1 MFLIKGGSIMTNT
14 RDLLIRKYIIDIVFV
29 VVVISL
35 LTWFWF
41 GPYQHKVRIRESL
54 MANNI
59 EFNKDIAYTGFDY
72 IDISSNKVTKDLTV
86 SNDSDKEIS
95 FIINFNNIT
104 NDKNNYIN
112 YILTD
117 NEGYQTDIRNLSLD
131 GYILENNLG
140 NNETK
145 TYTIT
150 MWTDDNEEI
159 NGNLNI
165 ILNHTMT

>member
-1 MFLIKGGSIMTNT
+1 MTNT
-14 RDLLIRKYIIDIVFV
+14 RDLLIRKYIIDIIFV

-72 IDISSNKVTKDLTV
+72 LEISSNKITKDLTV
-86 SNDSDKEIS
+86 TNDSDEEIS
-95 FIINFNNIT
+95 FIINFNNLT
-104 NDKNNYIN
+104 SDNNNYIS
-112 YILTD
+112 YVLID
-117 NEGYQTDIRNLSLD
+117 NEGYQSDIRNLSFD

-150 MWTDDNEEI
+150 MWTNDNE
-159 NGNLNI
+159 NI
-165 ILNHTMT
+165 DGDLDIYLTSTAV

>member
-1 MFLIKGGSIMTNT
+1 MTNT

-72 IDISSNKVTKDLTV
+72 IDISSNKVTKNLTF

-165 ILNHTMT
+165 ILNPTMA

>member
-1 MFLIKGGSIMTNT
+1 MTNT
-14 RDLLIRKYIIDIVFV
+14 RDLLIRKYIIDIIFI

-41 GPYQHKVRIRESL
+41 GPYQHKVRIKESL

-59 EFNKDIAYTGFDY
+59 EFNKDITYSGFDSLE
-72 IDISSNKVTKDLTV
+72 ISSNKITKYLTV
-86 SNDSDKEIS
+86 TNDGNKDIS
-95 FIINFNNIT
+95 FVIKFNNLT
-104 NDKNNYIN
+104 NDNNNYVSH
-112 YILTD
+112 ILTD

-131 GYILENNLG
+131 GGILENNLS

-150 MWTDDNEEI
+150 MWTNDSE
-159 NGNLNI
+159 NI
-165 ILNHTMT
+165 DGDLSIYLTSTVV

>member
-1 MFLIKGGSIMTNT
+1 MTNT

-59 EFNKDIAYTGFDY
+59 EFNEDIAYTGFDY
-72 IDISSNKVTKDLTV
+72 IDISSNKITKDLIV

-95 FIINFNNIT
+95 FIINFNNLT
-104 NDKNNYIN
+104 SDNNNYIS

-165 ILNHTMT
+165 ILNPTMA

>member
-1 MFLIKGGSIMTNT
+1 M
-14 RDLLIRKYIIDIVFV
+14 REALIRKYIIDIVFV
-29 VVVISL
+29 IVVISL

-41 GPYQHKVRIRESL
+41 GPYQHKVRIKESF

-59 EFNKDIAYTGFDY
+59 EFNKDITYSGFDSLE
-72 IDISSNKVTKDLTV
+72 ISSNKITKDLTV
-86 SNDSDKEIS
+86 TNDSGKDIS
-95 FIINFNNIT
+95 FVIKFNNLT
-104 NDKNNYIN
+104 NDNNNYVN

-131 GYILENNLG
+131 GGILENNLS

-150 MWTDDNEEI
+150 MWTDDSE
-159 NGNLNI
+159 NI
-165 ILNHTMT
+165 DGDLSIYLTSTVV

>member
-1 MFLIKGGSIMTNT
+1 MTNT

-54 MANNI
+54 RANNI

-72 IDISSNKVTKDLTV
+72 IDISSNKITKDLIV

-165 ILNHTMT
+165 ILNPTMA

>member
-1 MFLIKGGSIMTNT
+1 MTNT
-14 RDLLIRKYIIDIVFV
+14 RDLLIRKYIIDIIFV

-54 MANNI
+54 KANNI
-59 EFNKDIAYTGFDY
+59 EFNKDITYIGFDSLE
-72 IDISSNKVTKDLTV
+72 ISSNKITKDLTV
-86 SNDSDKEIS
+86 TNDGNKDIS
-95 FIINFNNIT
+95 FVIKFNNLT
-104 NDKNNYIN
+104 NDNNNYVS

-150 MWTDDNEEI
+150 MWTNDNE
-159 NGNLNI
+159 NI
-165 ILNHTMT
+165 DGDLDIYLTSTAV

>member
-1 MFLIKGGSIMTNT
+1 MTNT

-41 GPYQHKVRIRESL
+41 GPYQHKVRIKESL

-165 ILNHTMT
+165 ILNPTMA

>member
-1 MFLIKGGSIMTNT
+1 MTNT

-59 EFNKDIAYTGFDY
+59 EFNKNIAYTGFDY

-104 NDKNNYIN
+104 NDNNNYIS

-150 MWTDDNEEI
+150 MWTDDSEDI
-159 NGNLNI
+159 SGNLNI
-165 ILNHTMT
+165 ILNPTMA

>member
-1 MFLIKGGSIMTNT
+1 MTNT

-104 NDKNNYIN
+104 SDNNNYIS

-117 NEGYQTDIRNLSLD
+117 NEGYQSDIRNLSLD

-150 MWTDDNEEI
+150 MWTNDSEDI
-159 NGNLNI
+159 SCNLNI
-165 ILNHTMT
+165 ILNPTMT

>member
-1 MFLIKGGSIMTNT
+1 MTDT
-14 RDLLIRKYIIDIVFV
+14 RELLIRKYIIDIIFV

-72 IDISSNKVTKDLTV
+72 IDISSNKITKDLIV

-95 FIINFNNIT
+95 FIINFNNLT
-104 NDKNNYIN
+104 SDNNNYIS

-117 NEGYQTDIRNLSLD
+117 NEGYQSDIRNLSLD

-150 MWTDDNEEI
+150 MWTNDSEDI
-159 NGNLNI
+159 SGNLNI
-165 ILNHTMT
+165 ILNPTMA

>member
-1 MFLIKGGSIMTNT
+1 MTNT

-165 ILNHTMT
+165 ILNPGCKKIL

>member
-1 MFLIKGGSIMTNT
+1 MTNT

-86 SNDSDKEIS
+86 SNDSDKEIN

-165 ILNHTMT
+165 ILNPTMA

>member
-1 MFLIKGGSIMTNT
+1 MTNT
-14 RDLLIRKYIIDIVFV
+14 RDLLIRKYIIDIIFI

-54 MANNI
+54 KANNI

-86 SNDSDKEIS
+86 TNDSNKDIS
-95 FIINFNNIT
+95 FVIKFNNLT
-104 NDKNNYIN
+104 NDNNNYVSH
-112 YILTD
+112 ILTD

-150 MWTDDNEEI
+150 MWTDDSEDI
-159 NGNLNI
+159 SGNLNI
-165 ILNHTMT
+165 ILNSTMA

>member
-1 MFLIKGGSIMTNT
+1 MTNT

-72 IDISSNKVTKDLTV
+72 IDISSNKVTKNLTV

-150 MWTDDNEEI
+150 MWTDDSEDI
-159 NGNLNI
+159 SGNLNI
-165 ILNHTMT
+165 ILNPTMA

>member
-1 MFLIKGGSIMTNT
+1 MTNT

-59 EFNKDIAYTGFDY
+59 EFNEDIAYTGFDY
-72 IDISSNKVTKDLTV
+72 IDISSNKITKDLTV

-95 FIINFNNIT
+95 FIINFNNLS
-104 NDKNNYIN
+104 NDKNNYIS

-117 NEGYQTDIRNLSLD
+117 NEGYQSDIRNLSLD

-165 ILNHTMT
+165 ILNPTMA

>member
-1 MFLIKGGSIMTNT
+1 MTNT
-14 RDLLIRKYIIDIVFV
+14 RDLLIRKYIIDIIFI

-41 GPYQHKVRIRESL
+41 GPYQHKVRIKQSL

-59 EFNKDIAYTGFDY
+59 EFNKDITYSGFDSLE
-72 IDISSNKVTKDLTV
+72 ISSNKITKDLTV
-86 SNDSDKEIS
+86 TNDSDEEIS
-95 FIINFNNIT
+95 FIINFNNLT
-104 NDKNNYIN
+104 NDNNNYIS
-112 YILTD
+112 YVLTD
-117 NEGYQTDIRNLSLD
+117 NEGYQSDIRNLSLD

-140 NNETK
+140 KNETK

-150 MWTDDNEEI
+150 MWINDSEEV

-165 ILNHTMT
+165 LLNPTMA

>member
-1 MFLIKGGSIMTNT
+1 MK
-14 RDLLIRKYIIDIVFV
+14 DVLIRKYIIDIIFI

-41 GPYQHKVRIRESL
+41 GPYQHRVRIKESL
-54 MANNI
+54 MASNI
-59 EFNKDIAYTGFDY
+59 EFNKDIDYSGFDY
-72 IDISSNKVTKDLTV
+72 LDISSNKITKDLTV
-86 SNDSDKEIS
+86 TNKGDKEIS

-104 NDKNNYIN
+104 NDNNNYIN

-117 NEGYQTDIRNLSLD
+117 ADDNQSDIRNLALD

-145 TYTIT
+145 NYTII
-150 MWTDDNEEI
+150 MWTNDSKEI
-159 NGNLNI
+159 SGNLNI
-165 ILNHTMT
+165 LLNPIVT

>member
-1 MFLIKGGSIMTNT
+1 MTNT
-14 RDLLIRKYIIDIVFV
+14 RDLLIRKYIIDIIFV

-41 GPYQHKVRIRESL
+41 GPYQHKIRIKESL

-59 EFNKDIAYTGFDY
+59 EFNKDITYSGFDSLE
-72 IDISSNKVTKDLTV
+72 ISSNKITKYLTV
-86 SNDSDKEIS
+86 TNDGNKDIS
-95 FIINFNNIT
+95 FVIKFNNLT
-104 NDKNNYIN
+104 NDNNNYVS

-150 MWTDDNEEI
+150 MWTNDNE
-159 NGNLNI
+159 NI
-165 ILNHTMT
+165 DGDLDIYLTSTVV

>member
-1 MFLIKGGSIMTNT
+1 MTDT
-14 RDLLIRKYIIDIVFV
+14 RDLLIRKYIIDIIFI

-41 GPYQHKVRIRESL
+41 GPYQHKVRIKESL

-59 EFNKDIAYTGFDY
+59 CFNKDIAYKGFDY
-72 IDISSNKVTKDLTV
+72 IDISSNKITKDLIV

-95 FIINFNNIT
+95 FIISFNNLT
-104 NDKNNYIN
+104 NNKNNYIN
-112 YILTD
+112 YTLTD
-117 NEGYQTDIRNLSLD
+117 DEGYKTDIRNLSLD
-131 GYILENNLG
+131 GYILENNLS

-150 MWTDDNEEI
+150 MWTNDSRKI

-165 ILNHTMT
+165 ILNPTMA

>member
-1 MFLIKGGSIMTNT
+1 MTNT
-14 RDLLIRKYIIDIVFV
+14 RELLIRKYIIDIIFV

-59 EFNKDIAYTGFDY
+59 EFNEDIAYTGFDY
-72 IDISSNKVTKDLTV
+72 IDISSNKITKDLTV

-95 FIINFNNIT
+95 FIINFNNLS
-104 NDKNNYIN
+104 NDKNNYIS

-117 NEGYQTDIRNLSLD
+117 NEGYQSDIRNLSLD

-150 MWTDDNEEI
+150 MWTNDSEDI
-159 NGNLNI
+159 SGNLNI
-165 ILNHTMT
+165 ILNPTMA